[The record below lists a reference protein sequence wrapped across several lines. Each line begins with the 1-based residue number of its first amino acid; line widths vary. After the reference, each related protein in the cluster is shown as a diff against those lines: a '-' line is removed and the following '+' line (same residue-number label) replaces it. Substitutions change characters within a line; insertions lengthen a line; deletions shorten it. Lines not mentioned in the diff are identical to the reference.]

1 MSPQQNLL
9 CKLRWSNISY
19 VLIRKPEKWSDSGD
33 IDILVECFDEINK
46 LLIEWGYLEFKS
58 NEYNKK
64 YLKYDPI
71 SEFWIHL
78 DVHKKIN
85 FGDIQSSKTFIKSI
99 INNLIIDSDG
109 ILRLNQIDEFVIN
122 FFHFAI
128 NKNKF
133 RLSFIESISQINFG
147 ELNKK
152 SETYN
157 FLLDPLEKYFNLI
170 IKLRDNQITQ
180 YEVIDEIKKKYN
192 HIKEKKNPFLKK
204 IINKILPLRNK
215 KKVIVFLGPDGAGKS
230 TITNIISGLR
240 WPKLRLQYMGP
251 AHPHSMN
258 PILLKILLIF
268 SIMRK
273 RFAKAHPVGFLTRIF
288 WNIVCYIDL
297 NERLYRHFRFF
308 GSNGIVIFDRYACDV
323 FIRKKTWINE
333 ILFIKFFFKPDQVF
347 LCVGDAKV
355 IRKRKQELSIDQI
368 EASIKNY
375 KSILEKYKISYDI
388 LNTTENDITQN
399 IKFVVNKLIKSDK

>member
-33 IDILVECFDEINK
+33 IDILVESFDEINK

-64 YLKYDPI
+64 YLKYDSI

-85 FGDIQSSKTFIKSI
+85 FGNIQSSETFIKSL
-99 INNLIIDSDG
+99 INNSIIDSEG

-128 NKNKF
+128 NKNQF
-133 RLSFIESISQINFG
+133 RLSFIESISQINFS
-147 ELNKK
+147 ELNKR

-180 YEVIDEIKKKYN
+180 YEVIDEIKKKYH

-215 KKVIVFLGPDGAGKS
+215 KKVIVFLGPDGSGKS
-230 TITNIISGLR
+230 TITKKISGLR

-251 AHPHSMN
+251 AHPQSMN

-273 RFAKAHPVGFLTRIF
+273 RFAKAHPIGFLTRIF
-288 WNIVCYIDL
+288 WNVICYIDL
-297 NERLYRHFRFF
+297 NVRLYRHLWFF

-323 FIRKKTWINE
+323 YIRKKTWINE

-347 LCVGDAKV
+347 LCVGDAEV

-375 KSILEKYKISYDI
+375 KSILEKYKISYDV
-388 LNTTENDITQN
+388 LNTTENDIIFN
-399 IKFVVNKLIKSDK
+399 MKFVVNKLIKIDK